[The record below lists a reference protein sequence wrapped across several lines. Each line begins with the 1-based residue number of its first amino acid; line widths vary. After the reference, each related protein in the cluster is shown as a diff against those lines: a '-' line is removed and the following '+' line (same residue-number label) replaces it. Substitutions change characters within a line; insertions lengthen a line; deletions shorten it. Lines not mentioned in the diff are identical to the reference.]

1 MPAVQH
7 FAEHAVGVIA
17 ALVSA
22 LAILVVDPRVHD
34 HLAGRVVA
42 EEQPV
47 LLEKL
52 RAEPMLVVAAKRP
65 TLAVLRSRR
74 VLRDDIERQPG
85 DRSQSLAGVLFHVP
99 DRILLLQ
106 GLDLPYQRF
115 NLCQE
120 QRMGE
125 DRPAVNDQGLGLARD
140 HSLSAESAASRSI
153 STSPTR
159 DRSRWARPASTDCR
173 RSGWRV
179 MSWAR
184 KPRKWP
190 STGSSLSEASARRRS
205 EERRV
210 GKGGVRPFRSR
221 G

>member
-1 MPAVQH
+1 MRISVC
-7 FAEHAVGVIA
+7 
-17 ALVSA
+17 VSDVCSSD
-22 LAILVVDPRVHD
+22 L
-34 HLAGRVVA
+34 G
-42 EEQPV
+42 
-47 LLEKL
+47 
-52 RAEPMLVVAAKRP
+52 
-65 TLAVLRSRR
+65 RSRPFSR
-74 VLRDDIERQPG
+74 RI
-85 DRSQSLAGVLFHVP
+85 QSLAGVLFHVP
-99 DRILLLQ
+99 DRILWLQ

-173 RSGWRV
+173 RSGWR
-179 MSWAR
+179 
-184 KPRKWP
+184 
-190 STGSSLSEASARRRS
+190 S

-210 GKGGVRPFRSR
+210 GKGCVSTGRSR
-221 G
+221 WSPYTSKKKY